1 MIDIIAFLIV
11 LIAVNSLNALQV
23 PFTGLDL
30 ARELQ
35 QFVDLIPIEE
45 LLEISKAY
53 LAQDE
58 HFQTAMKLMNSNE
71 SKQWVQDLE
80 QAPEFKVL
88 LNYT

>member
-1 MIDIIAFLIV
+1 MTDIIAFLIV